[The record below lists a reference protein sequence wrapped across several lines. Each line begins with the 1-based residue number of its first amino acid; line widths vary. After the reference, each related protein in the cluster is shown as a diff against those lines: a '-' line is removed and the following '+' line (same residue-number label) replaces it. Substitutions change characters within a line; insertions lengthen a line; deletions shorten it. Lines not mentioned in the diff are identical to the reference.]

1 MKWKKLQ
8 PAEVASTSYADPRN
22 AVFVDAVMK
31 VNNCSRE
38 GAIALLEKYDNQCQY
53 WRNDLYQV
61 QTRRC
66 FNEQFKEEMVHI
78 NIRRI
83 DGAPIFDWRHRQLIK
98 NQLVGEEC
106 EAFEVYP
113 AESRLSDTA
122 NKYHLWAFVDPRV
135 RLPVQ
140 VNAEDVRDVV
150 EEEVKSPP
158 GARQRR
164 ITGSKQRSVE

>member
-1 MKWKKLQ
+1 MQRWKPLL
-8 PAEVASTSYADPRN
+8 PAEINAASYSDPRN
-22 AVFVDAVMK
+22 AVFVEEMMK
-31 VNNCSRE
+31 VSGKSRE
-38 GAIALLEKYDNQCQY
+38 ESIAALQAYDDGCQY

-61 QTRRC
+61 QTRR
-66 FNEQFKEEMVHI
+66 FYNEYIKQEMVHI
-78 NIRRI
+78 NIRRT
-83 DGAPIFDWRHRQLIK
+83 DGAAIFDWRHRQLIK

-113 AESRLSDTA
+113 AESRLSDTS
-122 NKYHLWAFVDPRV
+122 NKYHLWAFVDPEV

-150 EEEVKSPP
+150 EEEVRSPP

-164 ITGSKQRSVE
+164 VLK